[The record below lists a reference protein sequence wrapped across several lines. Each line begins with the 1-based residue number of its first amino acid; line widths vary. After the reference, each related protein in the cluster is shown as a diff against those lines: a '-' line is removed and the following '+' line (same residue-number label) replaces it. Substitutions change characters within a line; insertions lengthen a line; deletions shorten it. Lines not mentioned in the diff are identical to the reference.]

1 MGISSR
7 LDIPHTALLAL
18 DCQTGVV
25 SIYAKP
31 AEEYVA
37 RSASVIRAARTAAMP
52 VIFVQV
58 GFRPGLPEVSE
69 RNKLVASL
77 KANPHHQSL
86 FQGAAG
92 AIHPGLG
99 ATPDDI
105 VITKHRV
112 SAFTGTD
119 LAMILGAKEIH
130 TLVLFGISTSGVVLS
145 TLLGA
150 FDADYQVIVI
160 ADCCADRNQELH
172 EVLLKQMFPARG
184 EVITAREFEEALGF
198 TLAD

>member
-69 RNKLVASL
+69 RNKLVAAL
-77 KANPHHQSL
+77 KANPQHQRL
-86 FQGAAG
+86 FQGDIG

-105 VITKHRV
+105 VVTKHRV

-119 LAMILGAKEIH
+119 LAMVLGAKQIH
-130 TLVLFGISTSGVVLS
+130 TLVLFGVSTSGAVLS
-145 TLLGA
+145 TLLDA
-150 FDADYQVIVI
+150 FDADYRVYVVG
-160 ADCCADRNQELH
+160 DGCAD
-172 EVLLKQMFPARG
+172 
-184 EVITAREFEEALGF
+184 T
-198 TLAD
+198 D